1 MRSAPTDCRVPD
13 PTDAKAD
20 GQFVNRRAGYGDQ
33 RLAAIENWARCG
45 WTLSAGEGA
54 VLCDEMDRLRR
65 ILAALR
71 EPSAAVVQ
79 AMQQQTYFTLDND
92 VRLGFRAAV
101 AAAEQEVGV

>member
-1 MRSAPTDCRVPD
+1 MTSAPTDCRVPD

-20 GQFVNRRAGYGDQ
+20 GQFVNRRAGYGNQ

-54 VLCDEMDRLRR
+54 VLCDELDRLRR

-71 EPSAAVVQ
+71 EPSEAVLLAA
-79 AMQQQTYFTLDND
+79 ARFDTLEG
-92 VRLGFRAAV
+92 LRAAV
-101 AAAEQEVGV
+101 AAAEQEVAG